1 MMQILLLKKNY
12 LHFMKHLFPIIMW
25 TAYSKFL
32 SALNSYPT
40 QTVQF
45 PEISTNSV
53 LLL

>member
-1 MMQILLLKKNY
+1 
-12 LHFMKHLFPIIMW
+12 MKHLFPIIMW

-32 SALNSYPT
+32 STLNSYPT

-53 LLL
+53 LLLWVQNNYKTKAKFSM